1 LQQRDVDVDADTGVL
16 RDNVEVR
23 DAPITIRSI
32 RTDEEAQAF
41 ERLNLAW
48 ISELFT
54 LEAADR
60 HALGDP
66 FGSIVE
72 PGGDVLI
79 ARSEDRIVGCAALIA
94 GAEGVFELS
103 KMAVDAAERERGI
116 GRKLLA
122 AAFERAREL
131 GATSLF
137 LVSNRRL
144 APALDLYES
153 VGFRHVPAHEIGP
166 VHYERADVFMKLQV

>member
-1 LQQRDVDVDADTGVL
+1 
-16 RDNVEVR
+16 VR
-23 DAPITIRSI
+23 DAPISIRSI

-54 LEAADR
+54 LEPANRD
-60 HALGDP
+60 ALGDP

-79 ARSEDRIVGCAALIA
+79 ASSEDRIVGFAALIPA
-94 GAEGVFELS
+94 GEGVFELS
-103 KMAVDAAERERGI
+103 KMTVDAAERGRGI

-122 AAFERAREL
+122 TALERAGEL
-131 GATSLF
+131 GTTSLF
-137 LVSNRRL
+137 LVSNSRP
-144 APALDLYES
+144 APAVGLYES
-153 VGFRHVPAHEIGP
+153 VGFRHVPPDEIGP
-166 VHYERADVFMKLQV
+166 MHYERADVFMKLQL